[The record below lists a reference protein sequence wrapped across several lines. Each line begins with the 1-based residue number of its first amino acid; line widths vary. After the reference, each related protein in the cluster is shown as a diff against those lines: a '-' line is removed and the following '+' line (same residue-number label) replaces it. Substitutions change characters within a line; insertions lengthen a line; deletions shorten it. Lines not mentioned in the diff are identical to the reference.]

1 MTDIL
6 TEKTVAW
13 LKEKRDSDKPF
24 SLNLWHKAIHELHLP
39 AQRHVDLYKNEKLP
53 KPPHDTHLETFKG
66 KPQWQRRK
74 TYGFRHKKGEKIPTE
89 LPTQKWPIRQWK
101 YMNVLRCLQAVD
113 ES

>member
-1 MTDIL
+1 MNKNKIIL
-6 TEKTVAW
+6 LISTLGILFLLISSIYGQST
-13 LKEKRDSDKPF
+13 R
-24 SLNLWHKAIHELHLP
+24 SLVNEG
-39 AQRHVDLYKNEKLP
+39 VDLYKNEKLP

-101 YMNVLRCLQAVD
+101 YMNMLRCLQAVD